1 MFTSSFLLSFAAVF
15 KASKVMAPWAGVC
28 MSHHHLAVRFLNSR
42 NYERNLQFSCAGE
55 IRERKIWLICG
66 ANWACQLGFI
76 QLKNIPLWLQRN
88 QPELTR
94 GVQIFQSNCKLGT
107 TKQIIQVEGMQN
119 AIGSL
124 ALYLEWIKSGTQCA
138 NPQALER

>member
-1 MFTSSFLLSFAAVF
+1 M
-15 KASKVMAPWAGVC
+15 
-28 MSHHHLAVRFLNSR
+28 
-42 NYERNLQFSCAGE
+42 
-55 IRERKIWLICG
+55 
-66 ANWACQLGFI
+66 
-76 QLKNIPLWLQRN
+76 PLWLQRS

-107 TKQIIQVEGMQN
+107 TKQIIQGEGMQN

-124 ALYLEWIKSGTQCA
+124 ALYREWIKSGTQGA